1 MTKRVVAFTGLS
13 GVGKTALIRTLGAS
27 VPLKHLQASSLIKEG
42 RQASG
47 ETQSCRINCGLS
59 ISMRTSGF
67 SLGASELKADTT
79 TGLIILDGHT
89 VIERD
94 GGLTRIDPRVFGA
107 IGIDSM
113 IFLADE
119 PEALAKRRR
128 DDTTRN
134 RPMVTVDNLRLA
146 QEEAKDHAAVI
157 CRALSI
163 PLQIFR
169 PDQSA
174 LIAEALRR

>member
-1 MTKRVVAFTGLS
+1 MQDQLRLVDIDENQRF
-13 GVGKTALIRTLGAS
+13 LIR
-27 VPLKHLQASSLIKEG
+27 
-42 RQASG
+42 
-47 ETQSCRINCGLS
+47 
-59 ISMRTSGF
+59 GF
-67 SLGASELKADTT
+67 RLKADTT